1 MPRPVLAVLGG
12 SFNPPHIG
20 HAMIPTYLR
29 LRGLASRVLVAP
41 CWSHPFAKSMAPFA
55 ERLAWTRAA
64 FAVHGEEVEVSDLEA
79 TLAARRGGGPSYTF
93 DLLEAIAAERPE
105 WDVRLVIGTD
115 IVARGELDRWHRIDE
130 LRRRFPPLIVPRAGY
145 APPEACALPEVS
157 STAIRGWLA
166 DPAAPESRAGLEA
179 SVPAATLALLRRQ
192 SPGTVWLIGHGH
204 VASHAEPWLRARGWA
219 TRTIGARAL
228 VAGEAVLPQLEDEEP
243 RPAAIWMLCGD
254 PKIPAVAA
262 ALGEALARRE
272 DLTGAPIL
280 HGAGALPARSARA
293 LGALVAAGHPV
304 GTLHPICSLRREKL
318 GGSLLG
324 AATFGVEGDRAA
336 KDAALALLGDQP
348 WLDLDGLDDR
358 GRLAYHGACALAANH
373 LAVPFADAC
382 AVLIAQGHPREVVE
396 EGIATLLRS
405 SLANLLA
412 LGIPEGVTGP
422 VSRGDQA
429 AIDGHLAALEG
440 TSAGAIYRALSERLA
455 AILAAARTCGAT

>member
-12 SFNPPHIG
+12 SFNPPHVG
-20 HAMIPTYLR
+20 HALIPTYLR

-41 CWSHPFAKSMAPFA
+41 CWSHPFAKAMAPFA
-55 ERLAWTRAA
+55 DRLAWTRAA
-64 FAVHGEEVEVSDLEA
+64 FAVHGDEVEVSDLEA

-93 DLLEAIAAERPE
+93 DLLEAVAAANPE
-105 WDVRLVIGTD
+105 HAVRLVIGTD
-115 IVARGELDRWHRIDE
+115 IVARGELDRWHRVDE
-130 LRRRFPPLIVPRAGY
+130 LRRRFPPIVVPRAGY

-166 DPAAPESRAGLEA
+166 DPDAPTSRAGLEA
-179 SVPAATLALLRRQ
+179 AVPAATLDLLRGRA
-192 SPGTVWLIGHGH
+192 PGEVWLIGHGH

-228 VAGEAVLPQLEDEEP
+228 VAGEEALDEAGAAAR
-243 RPAAIWMLCGD
+243 RPAAIWILCGD

-262 ALGEALARRE
+262 ALAEALARRDE
-272 DLTGAPIL
+272 LAGTPVL
-280 HGAGALPARSARA
+280 HGAGALRARGDRA
-293 LGALVAAGHPV
+293 LAALAEAGHPV
-304 GTLHPICSLRREKL
+304 GTLHPICSLRRERL

-324 AATFGVEGDRAA
+324 RATFGVEGDRAA
-336 KDAALALLGDQP
+336 KDAALGLLGAQP

-382 AVLIAQGHPREVVE
+382 EVLVDQGHPRAQA
-396 EGIATLLRS
+396 EGAIATLLRS

-429 AIDGHLAALEG
+429 AIDGHVAALAG
-440 TSAGAIYRALSERLA
+440 TPAGAIYRALSERLA
-455 AILAAARTCGAT
+455 AILAASRGG